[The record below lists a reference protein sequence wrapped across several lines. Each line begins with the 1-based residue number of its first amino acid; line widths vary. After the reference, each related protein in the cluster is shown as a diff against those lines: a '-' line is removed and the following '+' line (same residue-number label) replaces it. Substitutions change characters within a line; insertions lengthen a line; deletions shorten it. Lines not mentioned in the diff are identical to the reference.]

1 MITVISKSNKK
12 AQVAI
17 FIIIGL
23 IIIIAIGIGAYVM
36 NDKSVE
42 DKEDKGAIEDKIAP
56 PKTIKEFVER
66 CIYETAFTGAGLIAL
81 QGGVIY
87 STGIIGEDGEM
98 LNLSAIDVDAIV
110 KYGYYENQ
118 NVLISIPEM
127 EIELSS
133 YISDALPLCINNF
146 EAFPGEIVES
156 AKIDGTDDTSED
168 ITTIVEIVMDQLV
181 VEVNYPISYRTTT
194 IDKFIVDVPA
204 RLGYLHAIANA
215 VIEKQKLDQD
225 NVDFTFLSDL
235 SQGYL
240 GEEEGEQTDDTDLGW
255 EVEEDVFV
263 DYTAAIT
270 SPGLEVALSNI
281 PNNYALAGKIDLIS
295 VKENNLVIVIND
307 SNTVFMSAFKYLENK
322 NPLLII
328 ADEYKVM
335 DGQPFVLFAEVE
347 DDDPVHKF
355 EDDTYLFDITNEGM
369 ISFTSE
375 IPGEYDVKI
384 TVTDV
389 HGLSDTK
396 VVRFIVE
403 EN

>member
-1 MITVISKSNKK
+1 MISKSNKK

-23 IIIIAIGIGAYVM
+23 IVIIAIGIGAYVM
-36 NDKSVE
+36 SDKSVE

-81 QGGVIY
+81 QGGVVY
-87 STGIIGEDGEM
+87 EQPEM
-98 LNLSAIDVDAIV
+98 LNLSVIDVDAIV

-127 EIELSS
+127 EIELSN
-133 YISDALPLCINNF
+133 YISDALPLCINDF

-194 IDKFIVDVPA
+194 IDKFIVDVPV

-240 GEEEGEQTDDTDLGW
+240 DSYNGDV
-255 EVEEDVFV
+255 EVEEDEEV
-263 DYTAAIT
+263 DLGWVAEEKEPIVET
-270 SPGLEVALSNI
+270 SPGFENALLGI
-281 PNNYALAGKIDLIS
+281 PKNHVLSGRIDIIPVS
-295 VKENNLVIVIND
+295 ENNLVVVVND
-307 SNTVFMSAFKYLENK
+307 SNVIFMSAFKFTENK
-322 NPLLII
+322 WPKIII
-328 ADEYKVM
+328 AEQYTIL
-335 DGQPFVLFAEVE
+335 DGQPFVLMVEAE
-347 DDDPVHKF
+347 DDDAVIKF
-355 EDDTYLFDITNEGM
+355 TDDTHLFDITTEGM
-369 ISFTSE
+369 ISFTPE
-375 IPGEYDVKI
+375 IPGEYEVGIKAIDPHGNYDKKI
-384 TVTDV
+384 
-389 HGLSDTK
+389 
-396 VVRFIVE
+396 VRFIVE
-403 EN
+403 ED